1 MRTITERLLFREAAA
16 TEFWVLYGAGDIA
29 ISIDEVH
36 GARNADRS
44 ALGVHE
50 SFHAL

>member
-1 MRTITERLLFREAAA
+1 MRPVAEWLIFRESTTA
-16 TEFWVLYGAGDIA
+16 EFWVLYGAGDIA